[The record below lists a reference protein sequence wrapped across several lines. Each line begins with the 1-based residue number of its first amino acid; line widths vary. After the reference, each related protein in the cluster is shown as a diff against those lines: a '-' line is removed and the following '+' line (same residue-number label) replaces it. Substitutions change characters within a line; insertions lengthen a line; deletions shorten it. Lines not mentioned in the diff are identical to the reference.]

1 MSFSAIPGARH
12 CQRHAHTMTLAL
24 FDLDF
29 TLLRG
34 DSDHAW
40 GHFLAERGV
49 VDPERHIERSDHYLT
64 EYEAGRL
71 DMQEFLAF
79 QLSPLARERL
89 DTLEELRR
97 EFLVEKIHPLITDAA
112 RELVDHHRERG
123 DTLVV
128 ITATCDFVTR
138 PIAELFGIEHLIAT
152 ELELVDGAFTG
163 KVVGVPC
170 FREGK
175 IVKLREW
182 MARTGCNDMR
192 GSWFYSD
199 SRNDLP
205 LLEQVDHPVAV
216 NPDAVLEQEAQR
228 RGWPIHR
235 F

>member
-1 MSFSAIPGARH
+1 
-12 CQRHAHTMTLAL
+12 MTLAL
-24 FDLDF
+24 FDLDY

-40 GHFLAERGV
+40 GIFLAESGL
-49 VDPERHIERSDHYLT
+49 VDPEIHIERSDHYLA
-64 EYEAGRL
+64 EYDAGRL
-71 DMQEFLAF
+71 DMEEFLAF
-79 QLSPLARERL
+79 QLAPLTRERL
-89 DTLEELRR
+89 EVLLDLRDR
-97 EFLVEKIHPLITDAA
+97 FLVEKIHPLVTDAA
-112 RELVDHHRERG
+112 RELVEFHRQRS

-128 ITATCDFVTR
+128 ITATSDFVTR
-138 PIAELFGIEHLIAT
+138 PIADLFGIEHLIAT

-163 KVVGVPC
+163 KVTGVPC

-175 IVKLREW
+175 ITKLRDW
-182 MARTGCNDMR
+182 MARTGHDDLQ

-216 NPDAVLEQEAQR
+216 NPDAVLEQEAHR